1 MEQKQLE
8 VKHVKKILTNKFF
21 GFSIIAAVLIT
32 LIMVFAQIPTVNSRP
47 QNIEVGIV
55 NQDQGQFGKQ
65 ITQKIKANK
74 NKADGAKDPMFKWHQ
89 YSSVK
94 ESNHKLSSQGNYA
107 TIIIPKNFSQKLGS
121 LSQTNQKPELQIK
134 INKARNNGLSGNVET
149 ILTNIFNK
157 VSTGIGQQMLAQI
170 DAKNIPIK
178 GSQASQMANPIN
190 VTTDYVHNTK
200 NLEAGNSV
208 FFQPIWIT
216 SLITTLLL
224 YFAGKALKPETKKDA
239 FKVKAGQLIVTT
251 ALSFIMGFGTLFYV
265 NTILGYQFGQNT
277 MMGFFLILTSFSFIM
292 LFTGFISWL
301 GIAGM
306 AIFGLLL
313 FFSMPLMAMAP
324 QLLPEFYQNWILPWI
339 PMRFL
344 YDGAREIIFYN
355 SSFWNSNTIFLIITL
370 GIGLVLFLLEGF
382 KRKYR

>member
-1 MEQKQLE
+1 MEQKHLE
-8 VKHVKKILTNKFF
+8 VKHMKKILTNKFL

-107 TIIIPKNFSQKLGS
+107 TIIIPQNFSQKLGS
-121 LSQTNQKPELQIK
+121 LSQTHQKPELQIK
-134 INKARNNGLSGNVET
+134 VNKARNNGLSGNVET

-178 GSQASQMANPIN
+178 GSQAAQMANPIN

-251 ALSFIMGFGTLFYV
+251 ALSLIMGFGTLFYV

-277 MMGFFLILTSFSFIM
+277 MMGFFLTLTSFSFIM

>member
-8 VKHVKKILTNKFF
+8 VKHMKKILTNKFF

-107 TIIIPKNFSQKLGS
+107 TIIIPQNFSQKLGS

-178 GSQASQMANPIN
+178 GSQAAQMANPIN

-277 MMGFFLILTSFSFIM
+277 MMGFFLTLTSFSFIM